1 LKNWFSRFFFLKAL
15 ISERYVVA
23 LAGRWWKFAYSQ
35 IHDNDGT
42 KAQSAKDFKK
52 GFYDFV

>member
-23 LAGRWWKFAYSQ
+23 LAGRWWKFAYIQ

-52 GFYDFV
+52 GFYGFV